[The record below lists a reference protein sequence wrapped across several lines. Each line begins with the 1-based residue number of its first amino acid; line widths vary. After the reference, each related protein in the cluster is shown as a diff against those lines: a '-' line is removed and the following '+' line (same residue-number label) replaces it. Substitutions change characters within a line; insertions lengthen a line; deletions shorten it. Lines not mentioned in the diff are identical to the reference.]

1 MRKLKADKSVL
12 AALAKAFPK
21 PNSAASKALDK
32 YLTVLGQQ
40 FDQAVLNGRTPEQ
53 IKLGLYGVSLH
64 HMMQK
69 GGQIGPDRVRLHKW
83 LKENNLELIKTV
95 TKGSNLTGKLSEV
108 VPTSLLSITKTST
121 PAPRDC
127 MIETVKS
134 HHDIAGSEII
144 SRLYPELSG
153 GFDEEAF
160 CRRYDTID
168 VDMKSLDNYIDWLSE
183 DSQFISHQKRER
195 ALAQARLIMAVADEL
210 DGKFIQRKLASEFGR
225 TYYEGTSIQ
234 NVNRMLRS
242 AILGNCWE
250 YDIRSSVI
258 CWKMGYA
265 KRLIKQCAIATSVE
279 DAFKFTLFYIDH
291 KKEMTAAI
299 CHEVFASDTKV
310 PKQLQGDLIKE
321 AFTAISFGARAL
333 EAGWKDDTGQWKNSA
348 LVQIIRNTGE
358 RKRFLADHAV
368 KRFVAEQNMLDRFI
382 FAHAMSHV
390 PELSKVQSLQT
401 VSGKP
406 SKAKVLAY
414 LYQHAET
421 MVMDEAA
428 AVATANDHLPIAR
441 VHDAIFFRHSLGER
455 ILDKITWAMRD
466 KSGNQYWSLKP
477 EKISRFEKPAKFHTD
492 REAAHKK
499 LILEEELRALKY
511 QQLMKSAEFFH
522 LGM

>member
-1 MRKLKADKSVL
+1 MRRLEADKSVL

-21 PNSAASKALDK
+21 PRSAASKALDK

-40 FDQAVLNGRTPEQ
+40 LDQAVLNGRTPEQ
-53 IKLGLYGVSLH
+53 IKLDLYGVSLH

-95 TKGSNLTGKLSEV
+95 TKGSNITGKLSEV
-108 VPTSLLSITKTST
+108 APTPLLTLTAASTSAT
-121 PAPRDC
+121 QDC
-127 MIETVKS
+127 AIEVIKS
-134 HHDIAGSEII
+134 HHDLAGHEII
-144 SRLYPELSG
+144 QRLYPELSD
-153 GFDEEAF
+153 GFDEGVF
-160 CRRYDTID
+160 RQRYHTID
-168 VDMKSLDNYIDWLSE
+168 VDMKSLANYIDWLSQA
-183 DSQFISHQKRER
+183 SRLISDCKREH

-210 DGKFIQRKLASEFGR
+210 DGKFIQRKTVSEFGR

-279 DAFKFTLFYIDH
+279 DAFKFTLFYIDN

-310 PKQLQGDLIKE
+310 PKKLQSDLIKE

-348 LVQIIRNTGE
+348 LVQIIRNTDE
-358 RKRFLADHAV
+358 RKRFFADHAV

-390 PELSKVQSLQT
+390 PELAKVQSLQT
-401 VSGKP
+401 LSGKP

-511 QQLMKSAEFFH
+511 QQLMKSAEIFH